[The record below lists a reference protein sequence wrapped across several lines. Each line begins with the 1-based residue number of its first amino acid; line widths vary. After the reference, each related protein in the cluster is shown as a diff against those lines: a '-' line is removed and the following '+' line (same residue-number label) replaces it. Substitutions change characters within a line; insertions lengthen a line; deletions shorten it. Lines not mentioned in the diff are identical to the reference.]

1 MKAIA
6 RAAVLG
12 AGTMGARIAAHLA
25 NAGIPTLLLDLP
37 GPDAD
42 RNRLARTGLQKAAQQ
57 KPSGFF
63 LPEHQARVTPGNFD
77 DDLARL
83 AACDWIIEAVAEDLE
98 IKRGLLERVQAV
110 RPAGAVVSTN
120 TSGIPVAAIAAGLSE
135 EFRRHFLG
143 AHFFNPPRYMHL
155 VEVVPGVET
164 LPEVTECLVQICT
177 KRLGKGVVIARDTPN
192 FIANRIGTFT
202 MATVLRQLER
212 DGLTIEEVD
221 ALTGPAIG
229 NPRTATF
236 RTLDLVGADVAA
248 HVMRNL
254 HDNLPGDP
262 RRDCFVVPGFLQ
274 QMLERGWLGD
284 KAGQGFY
291 RRVAVDG
298 RQELMALDW
307 KTLDYRPRQK
317 VRFPSLEMAQNI
329 EDTRQRLPVL
339 LAAGDR
345 AAEFLWGVWSEVF
358 VYAASLVGEICDGV
372 VDVDRAMRWGYGQ
385 ELGPFEA
392 WDALGVDKV
401 TARLEKEGK
410 TVPEGVARMLAGGAR
425 SFYQQSEADGRPRNA
440 YFDLRGAGYQELEAP
455 PGVVVLKDLKRARR
469 EIKRNAGASLIDLG
483 DGVLCVEFHA
493 KMNAIGEDQI
503 GMLLA
508 GVKETAA
515 NFEAMVVANQA
526 ENFSVGANLVMVLMA
541 AQGGEWD
548 ELDLGIRRF
557 QQANMSLKYALK
569 PVVGAPFGMAL
580 GGGCEI
586 AMHCARNQASAELY
600 MGLVEV
606 GVGVIPGAGG
616 TKELLLR
623 LTDALSPEADLLP
636 AVQRAFETIGY
647 AKVSTSAEE
656 ARRMGF
662 LNAADRI
669 TMNAERVVAD
679 AKALALELAR
689 TYQPGAPRTD
699 IRVIGEPGLAVLKLG
714 IHMARTGG
722 YISEHDA
729 TVAGKLAGVL
739 AGGRLSGAPSVSE
752 QHLLDLE
759 REAFLSLCG
768 QRQTQERMQH
778 MLKTGKPLRN

>member
-1 MKAIA
+1 MKAIG

-25 NAGIPTLLLDLP
+25 NAGLPTLLLDLP
-37 GPDAD
+37 GPAAD

-63 LPEHQARVTPGNFD
+63 LPEHQARVTSGNFD
-77 DDLARL
+77 DDLAQL
-83 AACDWIIEAVAEDLE
+83 ANCDWIIEAVAEDLQ

-110 RPAGAVVSTN
+110 RRAGAVVSTN

-155 VEVVPGVET
+155 VEIVPGAET
-164 LPEVTECLVQICT
+164 LPEVTACLLQICDQ
-177 KRLGKGVVIARDTPN
+177 RLGKGVVIARDTPN
-192 FIANRIGTFT
+192 FIANRIGTF
-202 MATVLRQLER
+202 ALAAVLRQLES
-212 DGLTIEEVD
+212 DGFTIEEVD

-248 HVMRNL
+248 NVIRNL

-262 RRDCFVVPGFLQ
+262 RRDWFVVPAFQQ

-291 RRVAVDG
+291 RRVAGDG
-298 RQELMALDW
+298 GRDLMALDW

-358 VYAASLVGEICDGV
+358 VYAASLVGEICDRV

-401 TARLEKEGK
+401 TARLAKEGK
-410 TVPEGVARMLAGGAR
+410 APPDSVERMLAGGAR
-425 SFYQQSEADGRPRNA
+425 SFYQQSEDDGRPRNA
-440 YFDLRGAGYQELEAP
+440 YFDLRGAGYQELEPP

-469 EIKRNAGASLIDLG
+469 EVKRNAGASLIDLG
-483 DGVLCVEFHA
+483 DGVLCVEFHS

-515 NFEAMVVANQA
+515 NFEAMVVANQGG
-526 ENFSVGANLVMVLMA
+526 NFSVGANLVLVLMA
-541 AQGGEWD
+541 AQSGEWD
-548 ELDLGIRRF
+548 EIDLGIRRF
-557 QQANMSLKYALK
+557 QQANMALKYAPK
-569 PVVGAPFGMAL
+569 PVVAAPFGLTL

-586 AMHCARNQASAELY
+586 LLHCPRAQAWAELY
-600 MGLVEV
+600 AGLVETS
-606 GVGVIPGAGG
+606 VGVIPAGGG

-623 LTDALSPEADLLP
+623 LSGGAPGGADAMP
-636 AVQRAFETIGY
+636 AVRQAFETIGY

-656 ARRMGF
+656 ARRLGF
-662 LNAADRI
+662 LRFGDGVSI
-669 TMNAERVVAD
+669 DKQRVLAD
-679 AKALALELAR
+679 AKAAALELAR
-689 TYQPGAPRTD
+689 THQPRTPRTD
-699 IRVIGEPGLAVLKLG
+699 VRVLGEPGLAALKMGVYL
-714 IHMARTGG
+714 ARKGG
-722 YISEHDA
+722 YITEYDA
-729 TVAGKLAGVL
+729 VVAGKLAHVL
-739 AGGRLSGAPSVSE
+739 AGGRLSGDPKVPE
-752 QHLLDLE
+752 QYLLDLE

-768 QRQTQERMQH
+768 ERGTQQRMQH
-778 MLKTGKPLRN
+778 MLKTGKHLRN